1 MSSTPATRPQSRL
14 LAGIRLY
21 RILLSASVRARMQY
35 KLDFV
40 ASATIQAVTG
50 LYDYFVIAVILW
62 KFDTVHGWDIYEIG
76 LLYAVSRVGWGLY
89 RIFCDEIERFENYI
103 VRGDFDSVLIRPW
116 PSLFVLLSRNI
127 DLTRLGWLVQ
137 GAGVGAVSARALL
150 RAGVL
155 SWAGVGHLVVAC
167 VSTGCLFLAVG
178 MATASAAFK
187 IVRIEELQVFTE
199 NASSTATLYPLD
211 IYPGW
216 LRKMLLWVIPLGAG
230 NYVPVR
236 HLLGK
241 GGTWVNLALPPVAAA
256 LSLCLAT
263 HLWHLGES
271 RYHSTGS

>member
-1 MSSTPATRPQSRL
+1 
-14 LAGIRLY
+14 
-21 RILLSASVRARMQY
+21 
-35 KLDFV
+35 
-40 ASATIQAVTG
+40 
-50 LYDYFVIAVILW
+50 
-62 KFDTVHGWDIYEIG
+62 
-76 LLYAVSRVGWGLY
+76 
-89 RIFCDEIERFENYI
+89 
-103 VRGDFDSVLIRPW
+103 
-116 PSLFVLLSRNI
+116 
-127 DLTRLGWLVQ
+127 
-137 GAGVGAVSARALL
+137 
-150 RAGVL
+150 
-155 SWAGVGHLVVAC
+155 
-167 VSTGCLFLAVG
+167 